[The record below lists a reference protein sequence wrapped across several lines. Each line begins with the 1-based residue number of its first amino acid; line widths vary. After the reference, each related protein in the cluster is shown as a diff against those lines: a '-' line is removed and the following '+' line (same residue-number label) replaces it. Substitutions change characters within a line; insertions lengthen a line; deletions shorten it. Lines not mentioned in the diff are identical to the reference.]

1 MASRFLQSALCIL
14 LFSTLHITGVYYQS
28 VNETSVLNYNNS
40 KPQQLSTYALTLFQ
54 YKTRVDGTDVR
65 VGKSNLTCSLPICVL
80 IVFCLHSQ
88 TCIRQLPIKQSP
100 CIKWSVVKVLNV
112 FPLNHSNFHQ
122 SGSSGLLYRVVISTL
137 YNKF

>member
-1 MASRFLQSALCIL
+1 MFAHQVSSTGNVLNSNISLWKEKYTWPPDFHSQPFVFF

-65 VGKSNLTCSLPICVL
+65 VGKSNLTCSLPICVKFVDCLLL
-80 IVFCLHSQ
+80 I
-88 TCIRQLPIKQSP
+88 QS
-100 CIKWSVVKVLNV
+100 N
-112 FPLNHSNFHQ
+112 
-122 SGSSGLLYRVVISTL
+122 LY
-137 YNKF
+137 